1 MEKRSP
7 FWETFNLAIR
17 TKIMVSTTKH
27 KDPFTESDP
36 KRLIPEWM
44 LHVLERHPNCK
55 SPGDHSETVIWVNL
69 VESESVKNNT

>member
-1 MEKRSP
+1 MEDFQP
-7 FWETFNLAIR
+7 GIR

>member
-1 MEKRSP
+1 MGDFQP
-7 FWETFNLAIR
+7 GIR

-69 VESESVKNNT
+69 DESESVKNNT